1 MKKHTLYK
9 PKQRAIP
16 LNSRLWQKI
25 RQAVI
30 ARDSGLCQICV
41 KRGLTVPGTDVDH
54 VNNDGDDNELTNL
67 VLLCHECHS
76 LKTAQDMGKQVNW
89 GCDLQGRPLDP
100 NHHWNKEKHTAWYD
114 LPEWKDNKYA
124 QANKRL
130 AELRA
135 GQKNHEKVLDEVP
148 PIQSHFYDRS

>member
-25 RQAVI
+25 RDMVI

-41 KRGLTVPGTDVDH
+41 KRGLTVAGTDVDH
-54 VNNDGDDNELTNL
+54 INNDGDDNELTNL

-76 LKTAQDMGKQVNW
+76 LKTAQDMGKKVNW
-89 GCDLQGRPLDP
+89 GCDLQGKPLDP
-100 NHHWNKEKHTAWYD
+100 AHEWNKGKEWTPWYEK
-114 LPEWKDNKYA
+114 PEWRDNKFA
-124 QANKRL
+124 KICRG
-130 AELRA
+130 EFD
-135 GQKNHEKVLDEVP
+135 GPKNHEKVLDVVP
-148 PIQSHFYDRS
+148 PAQSHLSGRS

>member
-1 MKKHTLYK
+1 MKKHSLYR

-54 VNNDGDDNELTNL
+54 VNNDGDDNTLDNL
-67 VLLCHECHS
+67 MLLCHECHS
-76 LKTAQDMGKQVNW
+76 IKTAQDMGKQVNW
-89 GCDLQGRPLDP
+89 GCDVKGRPLDP
-100 NHHWNKEKHTAWYD
+100 NHHWNKPKG
-114 LPEWKDNKYA
+114 KIQ
-124 QANKRL
+124 QALDDWEALK
-130 AELRA
+130 AESR
-135 GQKNHEKVLDEVP
+135 KNHEKLFDEAP
-148 PIQSHFYDRS
+148 PTQSHFSGRSQPF